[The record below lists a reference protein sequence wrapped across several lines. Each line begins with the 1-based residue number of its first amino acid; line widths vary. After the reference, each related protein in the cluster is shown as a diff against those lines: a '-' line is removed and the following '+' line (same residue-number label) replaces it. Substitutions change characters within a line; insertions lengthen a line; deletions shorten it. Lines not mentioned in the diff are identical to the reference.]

1 MDFNIKN
8 HLPKGVADALFTED
22 DSQPQQAPK
31 SQPISNP
38 VPVPSII
45 REAVNTYTPPSTS
58 ADNPLLK
65 DLRSRTS
72 FETTPIGQK
81 VQEFITGLDDS
92 GMSDTQKIKTS
103 LKLSHITAASV
114 IDTLNGLS
122 AVLAADKQKFD
133 AQMSTATTKEI
144 DGRQQKMANINSQ
157 IHDLESQLNALRNQA
172 TDLASEI
179 DAKTR
184 QIQGLKDNYKAAFDL
199 RSGEISTQ
207 ISHYQ
212 SILQG

>member
-1 MDFNIKN
+1 MDFNFKS
-8 HLPKGVADALFTED
+8 HLPKGVADALFTEED
-22 DSQPQQAPK
+22 ESKSQPQ
-31 SQPISNP
+31 SEHTPIPFVVKEIAHQYN
-38 VPVPSII
+38 I
-45 REAVNTYTPPSTS
+45 PSTAS
-58 ADNPLLK
+58 ADNPILS

-81 VQEFITGLDDS
+81 LQEFITGLDDT
-92 GMSDTQKIKTS
+92 GMTDTQKIKTS
-103 LKLSHITAASV
+103 LKLSHITPV
-114 IDTLNGLS
+114 MVVDILNGLV
-122 AVLAADKQKFD
+122 ALLAADKQKFD
-133 AQMSTATTKEI
+133 AQMSLATTKEI

-172 TDLASEI
+172 TDLTSEI

-184 QIQGLKDNYKAAFDL
+184 QIQSLKDNYKAAFDL